1 MNPETLII
9 TLAERFGLIV
19 AGSFL
24 LLTITPIHKIGF
36 NRQSEKSR
44 IALQILI
51 FGICGI
57 LGTYGGN
64 FVFQSVANLR
74 AMAVITGGLFGGPLV
89 GLGAGIIAGGHR
101 ILIDFGGFSS
111 VPCGLATMLEG
122 LAAGLISLRLAN
134 RMDWR
139 AAAGLAFVGEIV
151 HMIMVLYLSH
161 PYEEALKVVKL
172 IAMPMIILNTFG
184 AAIFVQIINIVFRH
198 GTKQDS
204 VKAQHIL
211 DIANLTVSHL
221 RSGLTLESAQET
233 AKIIHAHV
241 SAAAVA
247 ITDNINVLA
256 HVGAG
261 ADHHLAGKKIR
272 TDSTLHVLAEGEP
285 IFLDSNKKIGCNHK
299 GCPFTSAAVVPL
311 HQNGEI
317 VGTLKLYGT
326 RKKQLDLLSF
336 EIAKGLANLCSTQ
349 LELEEIQIKEQMLA
363 HAEIRRLQA
372 QINPHFLF
380 NSLNTVT
387 SFCRTNP
394 NRARELLLELSKYM
408 RKNLDS
414 SRGYVPL
421 HEELAQL
428 HSYLAIEQARF
439 GERIKVELHVED
451 ECQDWPIPPLI
462 IQPLVE
468 NSVKHGILGREEGG
482 TVTVSI
488 HCENDQMFI
497 SIKDD
502 GVGMSG
508 EQLEHINKKKRID
521 SREEGIG
528 VRNCIQRLEQ
538 IYGPQYKM
546 IINSEEGKGT
556 EINFQVPK
564 LKTAV
569 QMREF
574 ASNAGETLI

>member
-24 LLTITPIHKIGF
+24 LLTITPIHRIGF
-36 NRQSEKSR
+36 RQEYRKTNTV
-44 IALQILI
+44 LQILI
-51 FGICGI
+51 FGIFGI

-101 ILIDFGGFSS
+101 ILIDLGGFSA

-122 LAAGLISLRLAN
+122 LAAGLIATRLSN

-139 AAAGLAFVGEIV
+139 AAASLAFVGEIV

-161 PYEEALKVVKL
+161 PYDEAVKLVKL

-184 AAIFVQIINIVFRH
+184 AAIFAQVINIVFRY

-221 RSGLTLESAQET
+221 RSGLTLDSAQET
-233 AKIIHAHV
+233 AKIIHAHL

-247 ITDNINVLA
+247 ITDTVNVLA

-261 ADHHLAGKKIR
+261 SDHHLAGKKIR
-272 TDSTLHVLAEGEP
+272 TDSTLQVLSEGEP

-311 HQNGEI
+311 HKNGQV

-326 RKKQLDLLSF
+326 RRNQLDLLSF
-336 EIAKGLANLCSTQ
+336 EMAKGLANLCSTQ

-394 NRARELLLELSKYM
+394 DRARELLQELSKYM

-439 GERIKVELHVED
+439 GERIKVDLKVEE
-451 ECQDWPIPPLI
+451 ECLEWPIPPLI

-468 NSVKHGILGREEGG
+468 NSVKHGILGKEDGG
-482 TVTVSI
+482 TISIEI
-488 HCENDQMFI
+488 HCEKDEMHVSI
-497 SIKDD
+497 SDD
-502 GVGMSG
+502 GVGMDQSRI
-508 EQLEHINKKKRID
+508 ERIYERKKID
-521 SREEGIG
+521 SREKGIG
-528 VRNCIQRLEQ
+528 VRNCVRRLEQ
-538 IYGPQYKM
+538 IYGPQYRM
-546 IINSEEGKGT
+546 EITSTPGVGT
-556 EINFQVPK
+556 VIRFRIPRLRGTSQVQE
-564 LKTAV
+564 LAV
-569 QMREF
+569 DYC
-574 ASNAGETLI
+574 

>member
-1 MNPETLII
+1 MNPEALII
-9 TLAERFGLIV
+9 TLAERFGLII

-24 LLTITPIHKIGF
+24 LLTITPLHKIGF
-36 NRQSEKSR
+36 NRHSERSS
-44 IALQILI
+44 IAMQILI
-51 FGICGI
+51 FGTCGI

-122 LAAGLISLRLAN
+122 IAAGLISLKLTN

-139 AAAGLAFVGEIV
+139 AAAGLAFVGEII
-151 HMIMVLYLSH
+151 HMIMVLYFSH
-161 PYEEALKVVKL
+161 PYEEALKVVEL
-172 IAMPMIILNTFG
+172 IALPMIILNTFG
-184 AAIFVQIINIVFRH
+184 AALFAQVISIVFRY

-204 VKAQHIL
+204 VKAQQIL

-221 RSGLTLESAQET
+221 RSGLTLDSAQET

-247 ITDNINVLA
+247 ITDNVNVLA

-261 ADHHLAGKKIR
+261 SDHHLPGEKIR
-272 TDSTLHVLAEGEP
+272 TESTLHVLAEGDP
-285 IFLDSNKKIGCNHK
+285 IFLDSGKKIGCNHK
-299 GCPFTSAAVVPL
+299 GCPFTTAAVVPL
-311 HQNGEI
+311 HKNGQI
-317 VGTLKLYGT
+317 VGTLKMYGT
-326 RKKQLDLLSF
+326 RNKQLDLLSF

-439 GERIKVELHVED
+439 GERIKINLNVAD
-451 ECQDWPIPPLI
+451 ECKDWPIPPLI

-482 TVTVSI
+482 TISVSI
-488 HCENDQMFI
+488 HCANDEMHI

-502 GVGMSG
+502 GVGMSN
-508 EQLEHINKKKRID
+508 EQLAYINKRKRID

-528 VRNCIQRLEQ
+528 VRNCIQRMEQ

-546 IINSEEGKGT
+546 IIKSEEGKGT
-556 EINFQVPK
+556 KIDFQVPK

-569 QMREF
+569 QMQEF
-574 ASNAGETLI
+574 AGNAG

>member
-1 MNPETLII
+1 MNPETLVI

-19 AGSFL
+19 AGAFL
-24 LLTITPIHKIGF
+24 LLTITPVHKIGF
-36 NRQSEKSR
+36 RQSSPKVDT
-44 IALQILI
+44 AMQILI
-51 FGICGI
+51 FGVCGI

-89 GLGAGIIAGGHR
+89 GLGAGLIAGGHR
-101 ILIDFGGFSS
+101 ILIDLGGFSAI
-111 VPCGLATMLEG
+111 PCGTATMLEG
-122 LAAGLISLRLAN
+122 FAAGIISLHLTN
-134 RMDWR
+134 KMDWR
-139 AAAGLAFVGEIV
+139 AAAGLAFIGEII
-151 HMIMVLYLSH
+151 HMIMVLYFSH
-161 PYEEALKVVKL
+161 PYEDALQLVKL
-172 IAMPMIILNTFG
+172 IAMPMIVLNTFG
-184 AAIFVQIINIVFRH
+184 AALFAQVINIVFRH

-221 RSGLTLESAQET
+221 RSGLTLDSAQAT
-233 AKIIHAHV
+233 AKIIQAYLN
-241 SAAAVA
+241 AAAVA
-247 ITDNINVLA
+247 ITDNVNVLA
-256 HVGAG
+256 HIGAG
-261 ADHHLAGKKIR
+261 ADHHLPGKEIR
-272 TDSTLHVLAEGEP
+272 TESTLKVLIEGEP
-285 IFLDSNKKIGCNHK
+285 LFLENNKRIGCTHK

-311 HQNGEI
+311 HKNGQV

-326 RKKQLDLLSF
+326 RKNQLNQLSF
-336 EIAKGLANLCSTQ
+336 EMAKGLANLCSTQ
-349 LELEEIQIKEQMLA
+349 LELEEIQIKEQMLT

-394 NRARELLLELSKYM
+394 DRARELLLELSKYM

-428 HSYLAIEQARF
+428 NSYLAIEQARF
-439 GERIKVELHVED
+439 GDRIKVNINVE
-451 ECQDWPIPPLI
+451 EMCMDWPIPPLI

-468 NSVKHGILGREEGG
+468 NSVKHGIMGREEGG
-482 TVTVSI
+482 TVTINIHCDNDEMDVSI
-488 HCENDQMFI
+488 E
-497 SIKDD
+497 DD
-502 GVGMSG
+502 GIGMTP
-508 EQLEHINKKKRID
+508 EQIEAIYTRKKID
-521 SREEGIG
+521 SREKGIG

-546 IINSEEGKGT
+546 LITSRHEKGT
-556 EINFQVPK
+556 EISFRVPK
-564 LKTAV
+564 LRTGV

-574 ASNAGETLI
+574 AGSSM

>member
-9 TLAERFGLIV
+9 TLAERFGLII
-19 AGSFL
+19 AGAFL
-24 LLTITPIHKIGF
+24 LLTITPIHKIGLQQRSDK
-36 NRQSEKSR
+36 NN

-101 ILIDFGGFSS
+101 ILIDFGGFSA
-111 VPCGLATMLEG
+111 VPCGLATILEG
-122 LAAGLISLRLAN
+122 LAAGLISTRLAN

-161 PYEEALKVVKL
+161 PYGEALQLVEL
-172 IAMPMIILNTFG
+172 IAVPMILLNTFG

-247 ITDNINVLA
+247 ITDNVNVLA

-272 TDSTLHVLAEGEP
+272 TDSTLHVLAEGDP
-285 IFLDSNKKIGCNHK
+285 IFLDSSKKIGCDHK

-317 VGTLKLYGT
+317 IGTLKLYGT
-326 RKKQLDLLSF
+326 RKNQLDLLSF

-394 NRARELLLELSKYM
+394 NRARDLLLELSKYM
-408 RKNLDS
+408 RRNLDS

-439 GERIKVELHVED
+439 GERIKIELHVED
-451 ECQDWPIPPLI
+451 ECKDWPIPPLI

-482 TVTVSI
+482 TVTLSI
-488 HCENDQMFI
+488 HCKNDRMQV
-497 SIKDD
+497 SIKDN
-502 GVGMSG
+502 GVGMSV

-521 SREEGIG
+521 SRKEGIG

-546 IINSEEGKGT
+546 IISSEKDQGT
-556 EINFQVPK
+556 EIHFEVPR
-564 LKTAV
+564 LKTSV
-569 QMREF
+569 QMKEF
-574 ASNAGETLI
+574 SKNAE

>member
-19 AGSFL
+19 AGAFL

-36 NRQSEKSR
+36 RQSSPKADT
-44 IALQILI
+44 ALQILI

-89 GLGAGIIAGGHR
+89 GLGAGLIAGGHR
-101 ILIDFGGFSS
+101 ILIDLGGFSA

-122 LAAGLISLRLAN
+122 LAAGIVSLHLTN

-139 AAAGLAFVGEIV
+139 AAAGLAFIGEIV
-151 HMIMVLYLSH
+151 HMIMVLFLSH
-161 PYEEALKVVKL
+161 PYDQAMQLVKL
-172 IAMPMIILNTFG
+172 IGLPMIILNTFG
-184 AAIFVQIINIVFRH
+184 AALFAQVINIVFRY

-233 AKIIHAHV
+233 AKIIHAHLT
-241 SAAAVA
+241 AAAVA
-247 ITDNINVLA
+247 ITDNVNVLA
-256 HVGAG
+256 HAGDG
-261 ADHHLAGKKIR
+261 ADHHLPGKEIR
-272 TDSTLHVLAEGEP
+272 TESTLKVLKEGEP
-285 IFLDSNKKIGCNHK
+285 LFIESGKGIGCTHK

-311 HQNGEI
+311 HKNGQV

-326 RKKQLDLLSF
+326 RKNQLDQLSF
-336 EIAKGLANLCSTQ
+336 EMAKGLANLCSTQ
-349 LELEEIQIKEQMLA
+349 LELEEIQIKEQMLS

-394 NRARELLLELSKYM
+394 DRARELLLELSKYM

-428 HSYLAIEQARF
+428 NSYLAIEQARF
-439 GERIKVELHVED
+439 GDRIKVDMSVED
-451 ECQDWPIPPLI
+451 SCLAWPIPPLI

-468 NSVKHGILGREEGG
+468 NSVKHGLMGREEGG
-482 TVTVSI
+482 TITIDI
-488 HCENDQMFI
+488 HCANEEMTV

-502 GVGMSG
+502 GIGMTK
-508 EQLEHINKKKRID
+508 EQIEAIYAKKKID

-538 IYGPQYKM
+538 IYGPQYQM
-546 IINSEEGKGT
+546 EITSIEGKGT
-556 EINFQVPK
+556 VVCFHVPK
-564 LKTAV
+564 LRTAI

-574 ASNAGETLI
+574 AGSTA

>member
-24 LLTITPIHKIGF
+24 LLTITPIHRIGF
-36 NRQSEKSR
+36 RKEYKKSN
-44 IALQILI
+44 AVLQILI
-51 FGICGI
+51 FGIFGI

-89 GLGAGIIAGGHR
+89 GLGAGLIAGGHR
-101 ILIDFGGFSS
+101 ILIDFGGFSA
-111 VPCGLATMLEG
+111 VPCGLATMIEG
-122 LAAGLISLRLAN
+122 LAAGLIATRLSKS
-134 RMDWR
+134 MDWR
-139 AAAGLAFVGEIV
+139 AAAGLAFIGEIV

-161 PYEEALKVVKL
+161 PYDEALKLVEL

-184 AAIFVQIINIVFRH
+184 AAIFAQVINIVFRY

-221 RSGLTLESAQET
+221 RSGLTLDSAKET
-233 AKIIHAHV
+233 AKIIHTHMSV
-241 SAAAVA
+241 AAVA
-247 ITDNINVLA
+247 ITDNVNVLA

-261 ADHHLAGKKIR
+261 SDHHLPGKRIR
-272 TDSTLHVLAEGEP
+272 TESTFRVLAEEEP
-285 IFLDSNKKIGCNHK
+285 IFLDSDKKIGCNHK

-311 HQNGEI
+311 HKNGQV

-326 RKKQLDLLSF
+326 RRNQLDLLSF
-336 EIAKGLANLCSTQ
+336 EMAKGLANLCSTQ

-394 NRARELLLELSKYM
+394 DRARELLQELSKYM

-414 SRGYVPL
+414 SRGFVPL

-428 HSYLAIEQARF
+428 HSYLAIEKARF
-439 GERIKVELHVED
+439 GERINVELKVEEKCR
-451 ECQDWPIPPLI
+451 EWPIPPLI
-462 IQPLVE
+462 VQPLVE
-468 NSVKHGILGREEGG
+468 NSVKHGILGREDGG
-482 TVTVSI
+482 TISINI
-488 HCENDQMFI
+488 HCEKDEMHI
-497 SIKDD
+497 CIKDD
-502 GVGMSG
+502 GVGMAQSRID
-508 EQLEHINKKKRID
+508 HIYERQKID
-521 SREEGIG
+521 SREKGIG
-528 VRNCIQRLEQ
+528 VRNCIRRLEQ

-546 IINSEEGKGT
+546 EIKSEIDRGT
-556 EINFQVPK
+556 EISFRVPK
-564 LKTAV
+564 LKTAM
-569 QMREF
+569 QMQEF
-574 ASNAGETLI
+574 AVAPG

>member
-19 AGSFL
+19 AGAFL

-36 NRQSEKSR
+36 RQSSPR
-44 IALQILI
+44 TDTALQILI

-74 AMAVITGGLFGGPLV
+74 AMAVITGGLFGGPVV
-89 GLGAGIIAGGHR
+89 GLGAGLIAGGHR
-101 ILIDFGGFSS
+101 ILIDLGGFSAI
-111 VPCGLATMLEG
+111 PCGTATMIEG
-122 LAAGLISLRLAN
+122 LAAGIVSLYLAKK
-134 RMDWR
+134 MDWR
-139 AAAGLAFVGEIV
+139 AAAGLAFAGEIV
-151 HMIMVLYLSH
+151 HMLMVLYLSH
-161 PYEEALKVVKL
+161 PYGEALKLVKL
-172 IAMPMIILNTFG
+172 IAMPMIVLNTFG
-184 AAIFVQIINIVFRH
+184 AALFAQVIHIVFRH

-233 AKIIHAHV
+233 AKIIHTHL

-247 ITDNINVLA
+247 ITDNVNVLA

-261 ADHHLAGKKIR
+261 ADHHLPGKKIR
-272 TDSTLHVLAEGEP
+272 TESTLQVLAEGEP
-285 IFLDSNKKIGCNHK
+285 LFLESSKQIGCTHP

-311 HQNGEI
+311 HQNGQV

-326 RKKQLDLLSF
+326 RRNQLDQLSF
-336 EIAKGLANLCSTQ
+336 EMAKGLANLCSTQ
-349 LELEEIQIKEQMLA
+349 LELEEIQIKEQMLS

-394 NRARELLLELSKYM
+394 DRARELLLELSKYM

-414 SRGYVPL
+414 SRGYVPI

-428 HSYLAIEQARF
+428 HSYLAIEKARF
-439 GERIKVELHVED
+439 GERINVDLNVED
-451 ECQDWPIPPLI
+451 ICLEWPVPPLI

-468 NSVKHGILGREEGG
+468 NSVKHGLMGREEGG
-482 TVTVSI
+482 TVTIDI
-488 HCENDQMFI
+488 HCEDEEMYI

-502 GVGMSG
+502 GIGMT
-508 EQLEHINKKKRID
+508 QEHIEAIYAKKRID
-521 SREEGIG
+521 SREKGIG

-546 IINSEEGKGT
+546 LITSKEDVGT
-556 EINFQVPK
+556 EITFRVPK
-564 LKTAV
+564 LRTAV

-574 ASNAGETLI
+574 ASNVG